1 MKTDK
6 LYYQIFL
13 SQPSLLAEL
22 IPGLPADCEFEYVAP
37 VVKESEFRLDGLL
50 VPVSENPEVPVIFL
64 EAQIQPDTRF
74 YGRYFAETYLYLHQ
88 YQIERPW
95 RGLLIL
101 QSQQQ
106 ALGSEV
112 PCADLLDIKVQRLY
126 LQDLLDQTQLPLSLA
141 LLQLIV
147 LPNEA
152 TPEAAK
158 VVLTEAQSLGEQAFQ
173 SILEIVEA
181 ILINKFPQ
189 LTTQEILTMLDLK
202 IADIR
207 QTRFYQEVFQ
217 EGEATVLIRLLTR
230 RFGALSEARVA
241 QIQALPLAELEALAD
256 VVMDLADLA
265 ALDVWLQAHP
275 VTGDRVDESG
285 EAS

>member
-1 MKTDK
+1 M
-6 LYYQIFL
+6 
-13 SQPSLLAEL
+13 
-22 IPGLPADCEFEYVAP
+22 
-37 VVKESEFRLDGLL
+37 
-50 VPVSENPEVPVIFL
+50 
-64 EAQIQPDTRF
+64 QPDTRF
-74 YGRYFAETYLYLHQ
+74 YGRYFAETYLHLYP
-88 YQIERPW
+88 YQVERPW

-101 QSQQQ
+101 QSQHQP
-106 ALGSEV
+106 LGSEV
-112 PCADLLDIKVQRLY
+112 PYADLLDIKVRRLY

-158 VVLTEAQSLGEQAFQ
+158 VVLAEAQSLGEQAFQ
-173 SILEIVEA
+173 SILEVVEA

-217 EGEATVLIRLLTR
+217 EGREEGEATV
-230 RFGALSEARVA
+230 
-241 QIQALPLAELEALAD
+241 
-256 VVMDLADLA
+256 
-265 ALDVWLQAHP
+265 
-275 VTGDRVDESG
+275 
-285 EAS
+285 

>member
-1 MKTDK
+1 M
-6 LYYQIFL
+6 
-13 SQPSLLAEL
+13 
-22 IPGLPADCEFEYVAP
+22 
-37 VVKESEFRLDGLL
+37 
-50 VPVSENPEVPVIFL
+50 
-64 EAQIQPDTRF
+64 
-74 YGRYFAETYLYLHQ
+74 
-88 YQIERPW
+88 ERPW

-101 QSQQQ
+101 QSQHQ

-112 PCADLLDIKVQRLY
+112 PYADLLDIKVQRLY

-152 TPEAAK
+152 TPEAVK
-158 VVLTEAQSLGEQAFQ
+158 VVLAEAQNLGEQAFQ
-173 SILEIVEA
+173 SILDIVEA

-217 EGEATVLIRLLTR
+217 EGREEGEATVLIRLLTR
-230 RFGALSEARVA
+230 RFGALSEAQVA
-241 QIQALPLAELEALAD
+241 QIQTLSLAKLETLAD
-256 VVMDLADLA
+256 VVMDLADLE
-265 ALDVWLQAHP
+265 ALDVWLQAYS
-275 VTGDRVDESG
+275 VVSERAEESG